1 MENSL
6 KIKQDYFPEEGVGCR
21 REGVRVTAPGSR
33 LRGRHA
39 RTETRGRVSS
49 AGSSIK
55 NTTGGGG
62 VLKCLSVPTEHD
74 PALAPSV
81 ACTAGLSLWTTPYQP
96 EHRPPEPPP
105 GRCPP
110 GLPRGPPQS
119 RDSNTPMGNRWA
131 GARPMAPL
139 SPARWEKLGS
149 RVDRKRKLRV
159 EGSGAPVCPWLP
171 ADSSTRDTKARF
183 V

>member
-62 VLKCLSVPTEHD
+62 VLKCLSVPTKHD

-110 GLPRGPPQS
+110 GLLRSPPQS

-159 EGSGAPVCPWLP
+159 EGGGAPVCPWLP